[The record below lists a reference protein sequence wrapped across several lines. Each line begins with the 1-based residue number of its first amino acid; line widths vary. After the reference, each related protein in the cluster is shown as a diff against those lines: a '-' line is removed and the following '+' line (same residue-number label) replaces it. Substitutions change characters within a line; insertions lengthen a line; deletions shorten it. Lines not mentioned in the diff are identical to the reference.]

1 MRKGMKPSTAAPPST
16 IRGPGIPK
24 MTDSGT
30 AGSAGAAGGGAGVSV
45 SAAIGSG
52 GGASSVHIMR
62 SVSGVAAV
70 RMACGVT
77 ARWIWKP
84 HVEESR
90 RSARSVRSGDIWN
103 IFVAAAR
110 TREERARVRP
120 TPMRIISLGRR
131 CELPAAPASTRATP
145 CTTRPPAPARA
156 SSSKSHSPQQTCRSC
171 CERTP
176 CGANLRRARQPR
188 RARRP
193 ACYSFSMA
201 AAKRTKRAAACNSL
215 YNQYR
220 PPCAAALVIFV
231 FVTRD

>member
-1 MRKGMKPSTAAPPST
+1 
-16 IRGPGIPK
+16 

-77 ARWIWKP
+77 ARRIWKP

-131 CELPAAPASTRATP
+131 CGLPAAPTSTRATH
-145 CTTRPPAPARA
+145 A
-156 SSSKSHSPQQTCRSC
+156 
-171 CERTP
+171 
-176 CGANLRRARQPR
+176 RRARLRR
-188 RARRP
+188 RARPRRNP
-193 ACYSFSMA
+193 IHRS
-201 AAKRTKRAAACNSL
+201 RRAAPAANA
-215 YNQYR
+215 R
-220 PPCAAALVIFV
+220 RVEPICALRVNLAEHVGRLVIPFQWPL
-231 FVTRD
+231 RSG